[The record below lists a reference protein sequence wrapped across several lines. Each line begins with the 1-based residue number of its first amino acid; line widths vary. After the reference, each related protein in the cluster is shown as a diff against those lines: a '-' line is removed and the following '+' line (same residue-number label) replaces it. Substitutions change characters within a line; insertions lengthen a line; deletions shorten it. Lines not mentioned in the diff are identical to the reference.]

1 MRLLRNL
8 LPFLA
13 STGLRIGEA
22 VALSWSD
29 IDFKQ
34 GTVTVSKTVND
45 SNQIQLSPK
54 TETSNRTIDIDKS
67 TLNLLSKWQLEI
79 KKSSS
84 NMENLINLCFFQISM
99 ALCLIVDYLEIL
111 YLIVLRM

>member
-1 MRLLRNL
+1 MRLLKNL

-29 IDFKQ
+29 INFKQ

-79 KKSSS
+79 KKEFLKYGKP
-84 NMENLINLCFFQISM
+84 NQPLIFPNH
-99 ALCLIVDYLEIL
+99 
-111 YLIVLRM
+111 

>member
-1 MRLLRNL
+1 
-8 LPFLA
+8 
-13 STGLRIGEA
+13 A

-45 SNQIQLSPK
+45 SNQIQFSTK

-79 KKSSS
+79 KKEFLKYG
-84 NMENLINLCFFQISM
+84 NPNQPLLFPNINGS
-99 ALCLIVDYLEIL
+99 
-111 YLIVLRM
+111 VLNSR